1 VHNSPRIMELLKTLD
16 DPSDPRV
23 KQALQSTQL
32 LAQVSQEQD
41 LDPANALPTLKTMI
55 ESLEP
60 AST

>member
-1 VHNSPRIMELLKTLD
+1 MELLKTLD